1 MGVEILRDDELWD
14 TEPPL
19 LPKPSRLFHLEPI
32 GLNTGSVESLTSYVA
47 RLALAH
53 SVPLGTL
60 LAIEV
65 KPMLKDIRDENPLNS
80 HSITTL
86 YGQASVR
93 ALNGTQTRARQL
105 VKALEALTL
114 RRDLQF
120 LTLLPWAF
128 VFPVLG
134 LLKRFQAWCPD
145 CYQEWLNHKQ
155 VIYAP
160 LLWAL
165 QVVKICPVHHRSLES
180 QCPHCHRQF
189 LPLWRNSRPGFCLQ
203 CGGWLGTNS
212 ELSPQFENLF
222 SETAKLER
230 EIWIVE
236 TLGELI
242 AQAQCFPFP
251 PPRET
256 IKKILRAYVHEYTS
270 GNVSAMGRWLGLPR
284 HDILR
289 WCTGATIPNLEQ
301 LLNIC
306 YRLSTSLVDFLQMKV
321 VALSPKKLASLSIR
335 KQKRQP
341 PPEPVSSRT
350 SLKKEQV
357 IQAME
362 LALLEEP
369 PPSLTQLARRL
380 GFKSYSRLTTCS
392 KSLSAVL
399 KARYANYQQLLR
411 LERIRNVLIS
421 ALESDEFPPPSL
433 RKLAQRTGI
442 DLATCDRYCPTLC
455 HAISNR
461 YQDYRKF
468 QKKQKI
474 VLGCREMRRLVP
486 QLDELGITPSVKNL
500 RKFMQH
506 SATLWYPEVIEVLN
520 QLRRSLKH

>member
-1 MGVEILRDDELWD
+1 MVVEILRDYELWD
-14 TEPPL
+14 TQPPL
-19 LPKPSRLFHLEPI
+19 LRKPSRLFHLEPI
-32 GLNTGSVESLTSYVA
+32 GLNTGYVESLTSYVA

-65 KPMLKDIRDENPLNS
+65 KPMLKDSRDENPLNS
-80 HSITTL
+80 HSMGTL
-86 YGQASVR
+86 YGQTSVK
-93 ALNGTQTRARQL
+93 ALNGTQTGARQL
-105 VKALEALTL
+105 VKALEVLTL
-114 RRDLQF
+114 RHDLQF

-128 VFPVLG
+128 VFPVVG
-134 LLKRFQAWCPD
+134 LLKHFQGWCPD
-145 CYQEWLNHKQ
+145 CYQQWLNHKQ
-155 VIYAP
+155 VIYSP

-165 QVVKICPVHHRSLES
+165 QVVKICPVHHRPLES

-212 ELSPQFENLF
+212 ELSPQLENLF

-230 EIWIVE
+230 QIWIVK

-242 AQAQCFPFP
+242 AQAQCFSFP

-256 IKKILRAYVHEYTS
+256 IKKMLKAYVHEYTS

-284 HDILR
+284 HEILR
-289 WCTGATIPNLEQ
+289 WCSGATIPNLEQ

-306 YRLSTSLVDFLQMKV
+306 YTLSTSLVDFLQMKV
-321 VALSPKKLASLSIR
+321 VALSSKKLASLSIR
-335 KQKRQP
+335 KRKRPP
-341 PPEPVSSRT
+341 PPEQVSSRT

-362 LALLEEP
+362 LALEEEP
-369 PPSLTQLARRL
+369 PPSLTQLALRL
-380 GFKSYSRLTTCS
+380 GFKSYSSLTTCS

-399 KARYANYQQLLR
+399 KARYADYQQQIR
-411 LERIRNVLIS
+411 QERIRNALTS
-421 ALESDEFPPPSL
+421 ALFSDESPPPSL

-442 DLATCDRYCPTLC
+442 DLATFECYYPTLC
-455 HAISNR
+455 HAISLR

-474 VLGCREMRRLVP
+474 VLGCREVRRLVP
-486 QLDELGITPSVKNL
+486 KLDELGITPSVKNL
-500 RKFMQH
+500 RKFMQYP
-506 SATLWYPEVIEVLN
+506 ATLWYPEVIEVLN
-520 QLRRSLKH
+520 QLRSSLKQ

>member
-1 MGVEILRDDELWD
+1 MVTEILRGNELWD
-14 TEPPL
+14 TEPPSI
-19 LPKPSRLFHLEPI
+19 PKPSRLFSLEPI
-32 GLNTGSVESLTSYVA
+32 GLNTGYVESLTSYVA

-53 SVPLGTL
+53 SVPPGRL
-60 LAIEV
+60 LVMEV
-65 KPMLKDIRDENPLNS
+65 KPIIKEQENPPPHPLNS
-80 HSITTL
+80 HSILTL
-86 YGQASVR
+86 YGQTSIR

-165 QVVKICPVHHRSLES
+165 QVVKICPVHHRPLES

-203 CGGWLGTNS
+203 CGGWLGTSS
-212 ELSPQFENLF
+212 ELSPQWQNLF

-230 EIWIVE
+230 EIWKVE
-236 TLGELI
+236 TLGELM

-256 IKKILRAYVHEYTS
+256 IEKMLKAYVHEYTF
-270 GNVSAMGRWLGLPR
+270 GNVSALARWLGLSR
-284 HDILR
+284 HEFFR
-289 WCTGATIPNLEQ
+289 WCSGATIPNLAQ

-306 YRLSTSLVDFLQMKV
+306 YTLETPLIDFLQMKV
-321 VALSPKKLASLSIR
+321 VALSPQKLASLSIR
-335 KQKRQP
+335 KRKRQP
-341 PPEPVSSRT
+341 PPEQVSSKT

-362 LALLEEP
+362 LALEEEP

-399 KARYANYQQLLR
+399 KARYADYQQQIR
-411 LERIRNVLIS
+411 LERIRNVLTN
-421 ALESDEFPPPSL
+421 ALESDESPPPSL
-433 RKLAQRTGI
+433 RKIAQRTGI
-442 DLATCDRYCPTLC
+442 DLATFECYCPTLC
-455 HAISNR
+455 LAISLR

-474 VLGCREMRRLVP
+474 VLGCREVKRLVP
-486 QLDELGITPSVKNL
+486 QLDELGITPTVKNL
-500 RKFMQH
+500 RKIMQH
-506 SATLWYPEVIEVLN
+506 PAALWYPEVIEVN
-520 QLRRSLKH
+520 A